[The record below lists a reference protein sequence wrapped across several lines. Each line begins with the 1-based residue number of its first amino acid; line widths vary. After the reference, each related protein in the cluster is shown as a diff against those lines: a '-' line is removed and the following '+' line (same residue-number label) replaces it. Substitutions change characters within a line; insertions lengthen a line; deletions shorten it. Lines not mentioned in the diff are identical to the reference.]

1 MKLTDFAYGLIFEQP
16 YHQDTNGP
24 LFMFSKKM
32 DEKEV
37 KKQKLETEATEEQ
50 EIPTSEYTEE
60 EIKLGEAL
68 IQAVID
74 NDLVLE
80 KAKTLVVDQEAD
92 LCFNVNEL
100 GRTPLHYA
108 AEHGH
113 MDMVNWLLSEKHP
126 YNLTDK
132 VEVTAAELALKNGHK
147 EIYDRLVD
155 EGVRSELLIRAL
167 KKAFGDED
175 DEDEARAIANEAYL
189 NQKLHYDDNKLMDE
203 NNDAVMMGWEGP
215 LMVEHAKVMCPKE
228 GLNVINV
235 GFGLGLIDTELQKYK
250 PKNHYIIEAHP
261 DVYAYMLE
269 QGWDKKPGVKILFGR
284 WQEMVPQLDITFD
297 GIFFDTYGEF
307 YDDLRAFHECVPNIM
322 NEDGLYTWFNGLG
335 ATNQF
340 FQDIYCQVSEIDLRE
355 FGLSTEYVEMPID
368 TWAEQGVWDGVRQK
382 YWVLDTYKLP
392 LCKFLKE

>member
-1 MKLTDFAYGLIFEQP
+1 
-16 YHQDTNGP
+16 
-24 LFMFSKKM
+24 M

-37 KKQKLETEATEEQ
+37 KKQKLEDEAKVTEEQ
-50 EIPTSEYTEE
+50 EISSSEYTEE

-68 IQAVID
+68 IQAVIE
-74 NDLVLE
+74 NDLE
-80 KAKTLVVDQEAD
+80 KAKVLVNDQEAD

-108 AEHGH
+108 AEHGYLEI
-113 MDMVNWLLSEKHP
+113 VNWLLSEKHP

-132 VEVTAAELALKNGHK
+132 EEVTAAELALKNGHK
-147 EIYDRLVD
+147 QVYDRLVD

-167 KKAFGDED
+167 KKAFGDD
-175 DEDEARAIANEAYL
+175 DEDDARAIANEAYL

-284 WQEMVPQLDITFD
+284 WQEMYLNLI
-297 GIFFDTYGEF
+297 
-307 YDDLRAFHECVPNIM
+307 LLLM
-322 NEDGLYTWFNGLG
+322 DGLYTWFNGLG

-392 LCKFLKE
+392 LCRFLKE